1 MLQAQG
7 QIFDRHA
14 INFAIGYS
22 DNDKSADSAFKNAAH
37 CDNVSR

>member
-14 INFAIGYS
+14 IKFAICYS
-22 DNDKSADSAFKNAAH
+22 DNDKSAESTLKNALH
-37 CDNVSR
+37 NDNVSS